1 MITILVLISYLQS
14 KVYTEIMF
22 FYLLQ
27 ENIGL
32 LEKVQG
38 KRYKHLY
45 KPLKK
50 TGRVLYKAKRL
61 QHVSYIH
68 RRML

>member
-1 MITILVLISYLQS
+1 MLDKIIFGFTLSFTTKEYL
-14 KVYTEIMF
+14 K
-22 FYLLQ
+22 
-27 ENIGL
+27 ENIDL
-32 LEKVQG
+32 LENVQG

-61 QHVSYIH
+61 EHVSYIH
-68 RRML
+68 R